1 MLVQFLTSSNLLS
14 KIWRLIQSRINIRQP
29 KVYCFFGASFCWSPG
44 FHLGIMVVFAMVADW
59 CRDYHDNSMSLD
71 MGRVKTPYEYT
82 WPSPQP
88 LLFMRLII
96 KPLIKTNAVPSTPK
110 FQNGIVPLL
119 CRNVDLLTYRVRLPL
134 ILFLTSLGKAQFSVS
149 YLMCGALDNDP

>member
-1 MLVQFLTSSNLLS
+1 
-14 KIWRLIQSRINIRQP
+14 
-29 KVYCFFGASFCWSPG
+29 
-44 FHLGIMVVFAMVADW
+44 
-59 CRDYHDNSMSLD
+59 
-71 MGRVKTPYEYT
+71 
-82 WPSPQP
+82 
-88 LLFMRLII
+88 MRLII